1 MRFKLSRT
9 RLIELL
15 PITIALLLLAGGSPP
30 VAAQP
35 DYPGSRA
42 YPYHEH
48 TPSAYPMERA
58 RRAYRAGW
66 HFSAYHHYLSAARWA
81 DKFAQFNV
89 GVMYLRGEGVDFD
102 PVRGWAWI
110 KLSAE
115 RGYPDMVRMADELYA
130 MLDGPQR
137 EQARSIYERELLPEY
152 GDEVRIPFTAERM
165 ERNRR
170 RATGSRLG
178 SRNFLR
184 IVDSSGRTRDGDEF
198 YDPAKWDFRNIVAYE
213 THTMLNLPLGTVV
226 IGEFETVAD
235 DQ

>member
-1 MRFKLSRT
+1 MRFNPPASRP
-9 RLIELL
+9 LDLL
-15 PITIALLLLAGGSPP
+15 AITIVLLLACSSALAMAEPE
-30 VAAQP
+30 
-35 DYPGSRA
+35 YPGSRA

-48 TPSAYPMERA
+48 TPSAHPMERA
-58 RRAYRAGW
+58 RRAYRAKW
-66 HFSAYHHYLSAARWA
+66 YFSAYHHYLSAARWA

-115 RGYPDMVRMADELYA
+115 RNYPDMVRMAKDLYA
-130 MLDGPQR
+130 MLDEEQR
-137 EQARSIYERELLPEY
+137 EQARGIYEKELLPEY
-152 GDEVRIPFTAERM
+152 GDEVRIPATIDKM
-165 ERNRR
+165 ERERR

-178 SRNFLR
+178 SRVFLT
-184 IVDSSGRTRDGDEF
+184 IVDSYGRTRDGEEY

-213 THTMLNLPLGTVV
+213 THTMLNLPLGSVV
-226 IGEFETVAD
+226 LGDFETIDD

>member
-1 MRFKLSRT
+1 MRFNSFGN
-9 RLIELL
+9 RLKVLV
-15 PITIALLLLAGGSPP
+15 PWAVAVLLALTSAP
-30 VAAQP
+30 ATAQP
-35 DYPGSRA
+35 EYPGSRA

-48 TPSAYPMERA
+48 TPSAHRMERA

-66 HFSAYHHYLSAARWA
+66 YFSAYHHYLSAARWA

-102 PVRGWAWI
+102 AGRGWAWI

-115 RGYPDMVRMADELYA
+115 RGYPDMVRMADDLHA
-130 MLDGPQR
+130 MLDETQR
-137 EQARSIYERELLPEY
+137 QQARSIYERELLPEY
-152 GDEVRIPFTAERM
+152 GDAVRIPVTAERM

-184 IVDSSGRTRDGDEF
+184 IVDSFGRTRDGDEY
-198 YDPAKWDFRNIVAYE
+198 YDPAKWDFHNIVAYE
-213 THTMLNLPLGTVV
+213 THTMLNLPVGSVV
-226 IGEFETVAD
+226 IGGFETVD
-235 DQ
+235 DDP